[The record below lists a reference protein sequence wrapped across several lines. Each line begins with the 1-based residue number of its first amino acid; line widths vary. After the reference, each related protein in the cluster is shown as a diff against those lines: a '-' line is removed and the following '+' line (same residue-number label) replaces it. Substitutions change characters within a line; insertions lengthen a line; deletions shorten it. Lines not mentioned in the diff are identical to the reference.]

1 MKRMI
6 CSLLSLFLL
15 TAAAE
20 EIEPVDAPLI
30 HSEEMPLAV
39 DISPVIT
46 FQTDETGVF
55 AVVTVQP
62 LPSSEELPIPADEM
76 TTEERP
82 TFIITSS
89 FTSQSITYTLTPKGE
104 PN

>member
-20 EIEPVDAPLI
+20 EIETVDAPLI
-30 HSEEMPLAV
+30 HTDELPLAV

-55 AVVTVQP
+55 AVVTVEP
-62 LPSSEELPIPADEM
+62 LDSSEEVPEPEETTQPA
-76 TTEERP
+76 
-82 TFIITSS
+82 FIITSL
-89 FTSQSITYTLTPKGE
+89 FTSHSITYTLTPYHPEGE